1 MKEEILD
8 KLFENQDIK
17 YAEFHK
23 RIVPDTKYEII
34 GIRLPIMRKLAKEFI
49 KRDDFDEIVLDKNI
63 KYYEEAMI
71 QGLMIGYKK
80 MTLKDKE
87 KYIKSYIPKMDTWAL
102 TDSVIPTFKIKD
114 NEREEYLKFILNYKD
129 SPKEYYA
136 RFFIIS
142 ILDYFIYDEMID
154 KDIEYLDSIKNDK
167 YYVQM
172 AKAWCLAEIATNNYD
187 KIIKYLTGN
196 NNLDKFTHNKTIQKM
211 IESFRFTDEQK
222 KYIKSLKREN

>member
-1 MKEEILD
+1 MLE
-8 KLFENQDIK
+8 
-17 YAEFHK
+17 
-23 RIVPDTKYEII
+23 V
-34 GIRLPIMRKLAKEFI
+34 